1 MTGCQT
7 APLRRG
13 PFTEVHSSTKS
24 LSAAPAIHP
33 EKDTRLFFFCL
44 VLSEQISVCVNFT
57 T

>member
-13 PFTEVHSSTKS
+13 PFTKVHSSTKS

-44 VLSEQISVCVNFT
+44 VLSEQIFVCVNFT